1 MLKQTLTALALS
13 SALLAGSAQAADY
26 KIDIPGQHAFV
37 NFKVS
42 HIGFSF
48 IYGSFN
54 KFDGSFS
61 YDAAKPADSKIDV
74 TIDTTSLD
82 TNHAERDKHLRG
94 ADFINASKYPQA
106 KFVSTSVKVTGPKTL
121 DVAGNFTL
129 NGITKPI
136 VIKTNILGEG
146 KDPWGGYRAGFEGTT
161 TLSTE
166 DFNIKMA
173 KDMGLKTV
181 DIFMSFEGVR
191 K

>member
-1 MLKQTLTALALS
+1 MLKQTPTALALS

-74 TIDTTSLD
+74 TIDTTSL
-82 TNHAERDKHLRG
+82 
-94 ADFINASKYPQA
+94 I
-106 KFVSTSVKVTGPKTL
+106 
-121 DVAGNFTL
+121 
-129 NGITKPI
+129 PI
-136 VIKTNILGEG
+136 
-146 KDPWGGYRAGFEGTT
+146 
-161 TLSTE
+161 TLSVTSICAAPTLSMPANTHRLSL
-166 DFNIKMA
+166 FRLLSK
-173 KDMGLKTV
+173 
-181 DIFMSFEGVR
+181 
-191 K
+191 